1 MGENLYEQLGFIKS
15 ALYNFYIGKQLD
27 YPINEHIRLLNES
40 DYDQVL
46 KLDLSISDEQRE
58 NMILQFNS
66 NGYVYEKKDTG
77 KISGY
82 FLPDLGDGVVL
93 ATNNKDGIELLKL
106 SIP

>member
-1 MGENLYEQLGFIKS
+1 
-15 ALYNFYIGKQLD
+15 
-27 YPINEHIRLLNES
+27 
-40 DYDQVL
+40 L